1 MPAETRS
8 PAILRFATFE
18 VDVRG
23 GELRKQGKRI
33 KLQEQPFQVLALL
46 LQRPGELVGREELRA
61 RLWPQDTFVDFD
73 NGLNTAINKLREAL
87 GDSADNPR
95 FVETLPRR
103 GYRFLMPVS
112 SERHQERQVRFK
124 GVRKITAG
132 VGMFILILTIAI
144 IGLLWRS
151 RQMRGLTDQDTIVL
165 ADFTNTTGELVFDDA
180 LRQGLR
186 VQLEQSPF
194 LNILADQKVDEQ
206 LKLMVRPPGER
217 LAPELAR
224 DLCQRVGSKA
234 MLTGSISKLGTHYV
248 IALNSVNCESG
259 DMLASDQ
266 VEADSRER
274 VLKALYESAT
284 RMREKLGESLVSIRK
299 YDAPEERTTTSLEAL
314 KAFSLGLKVWRA
326 EGDAAGL
333 PFFQRAVE
341 LDPKF
346 AAAYGRMA
354 TIYEELGETTLA
366 AENTSRAY
374 ELRRNVSARER
385 LYIESH
391 YHSFVTGDLQK
402 AAQIF
407 ELWQQTYPRDITPYS
422 NLADLYAELANYEKS
437 LQEAREELRLY
448 PNVADSYGNV
458 GLSYIAL
465 GRLAEAEAAFKQAE
479 EHKLE
484 SEFLLLSRYQLAFL
498 KDDNAEMGRMLNAAS
513 GKAGEED
520 LLLSQQSDTEA
531 YYGRLARARECSRKA
546 SQSARHAGN
555 RETAALWQVNA
566 GLREAEFGNAAAAVR
581 DATAALELKPGRGV
595 RELSALTLALA
606 GGINEPQK
614 ISEGLNKD
622 FAIHTMLH
630 SYWLPTIRAAIEI
643 NRRNPKRSIELL
655 EDAASYE
662 LGAPEPN
669 VGSMCPVYVRGQA
682 YLLAGQGGDAAAE
695 FQKILD
701 HRGVVLNE
709 PIGALAHLQI
719 GRAFAMQGQTV
730 KARAAYQDFLTLWKD
745 ADPDIPILRKAKN
758 EFGKLEQRDHSQ

>member
-8 PAILRFATFE
+8 PAIIRFATFE

-61 RLWPQDTFVDFD
+61 QLWPQDTFVDFD

-124 GVRKITAG
+124 AVRKIAVG
-132 VGMFILILTIAI
+132 VGIFILTLTIAI

-151 RQMRGLTDQDTIVL
+151 RQVPRLTDQDTIVL
-165 ADFTNTTGELVFDDA
+165 ADFTNTTGEPVFDDT

-194 LNILADQKVDEQ
+194 LAILADQKVDEQ
-206 LKLMVRPPGER
+206 LKLMARPPGER

-248 IALNSVNCESG
+248 IALNSVNCVSG

-266 VEADSRER
+266 VEADSREH

-326 EGDAAGL
+326 KGDAAGL

-341 LDPKF
+341 LDSKF
-346 AAAYGRMA
+346 ATAYGRMG
-354 TIYEELGETTLA
+354 TIYEELGEITLA
-366 AENTSRAY
+366 VENASRAY
-374 ELRRNVSARER
+374 ELRENVSARER

-402 AAQIF
+402 AAQVY

-422 NLADLYAELANYEKS
+422 NLADLYAQLGNYEKS
-437 LQEAREELRLY
+437 LEEAREELRLY
-448 PNVADSYGNV
+448 PNIADSYANV
-458 GLSYIAL
+458 GLSDIAL
-465 GRLAEAEAAFKQAE
+465 GRLDEAETVFKLAE
-479 EHKLE
+479 ERKLE
-484 SEFLLLSRYQLAFL
+484 SEPLLLGHYQLVFL
-498 KDDNAEMGRMLNAAS
+498 NGDNVGMEHTVNAAA
-513 GKAGEED
+513 GKTGEED

-531 YYGRLARARECSRKA
+531 YYGRLAKAREGSRGA
-546 SQSARHAGN
+546 SQSARHASN
-555 RETAALWQVNA
+555 REAAALWQVNA

-581 DATAALELKPGRGV
+581 DATAALELSPGRGV
-595 RELSALTLALA
+595 RELAALTLALA
-606 GGINEPQK
+606 GNVLEAQRIA
-614 ISEGLNKD
+614 EGLNKD
-622 FAIHTMLH
+622 FAFHTMLH

-643 NRRNPKRSIELL
+643 NRRNPKRSIKLL

-662 LGAPEPN
+662 LGAPEPY

-682 YLLAGQGGDAAAE
+682 YLLAGEGKEAATE
-695 FQKILD
+695 FQRILG
-701 HRGVVLNE
+701 HRGIVLNE

-719 GRAFAMQGQTV
+719 GRAFAMQGQTA
-730 KARAAYQDFLTLWKD
+730 KARAAYQHFLTLWKD
-745 ADPDIPILRKAKN
+745 ADPNIPILNKAKV
-758 EFGKLEQRDHSQ
+758 EFAKLEQGDHSQ